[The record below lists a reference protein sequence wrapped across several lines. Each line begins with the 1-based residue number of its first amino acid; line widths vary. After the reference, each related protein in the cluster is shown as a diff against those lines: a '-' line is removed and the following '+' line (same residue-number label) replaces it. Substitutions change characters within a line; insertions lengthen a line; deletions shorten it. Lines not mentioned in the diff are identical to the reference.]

1 MPCNLTK
8 GKDLT
13 CRDTTGG
20 VKNMYFTNYDATLN
34 TTVTR
39 SATGAI
45 TDYAA
50 ITFYK
55 YVMPRGTS
63 GFDQTINTSLENGT
77 TFYEGTLT
85 SILNG
90 LTQEDLNELQLLV
103 VGTPHVVNRNTKRYV
118 LPSSHPKWIGCR
130 WNCRNRNSTWR
141 QSRGS
146 PCFCISR
153 ACTCSDR
160 YRLFKHC
167 KRDNSVSGLK
177 SFTT

>member
-20 VKNMYFTNYDATLN
+20 VKNMYFTDYDATLN

-45 TDYAA
+45 TDYPA

-103 VGTPHVVNRNTKRYV
+103 VGTPHVVIET
-118 LPSSHPKWIGCR
+118 
-130 WNCRNRNSTWR
+130 
-141 QSRGS
+141 QSGA
-146 PCFCISR
+146 FYQVAIQNGLV
-153 ACTCSDR
+153 AGGTAGTGIALGDR
-160 YRLFKHC
+160 VGAALAF
-167 KRDNSVSGLK
+167 VSQEPELAPTVTDFL
-177 SFTT
+177 SITNVTIVSAV